1 MSRAFRS
8 PRNFSKGIDNTIFQ
22 QLEII
27 AEGKSLTSTSYAKQM
42 QTVKT
47 YLGKAIDKV
56 LKWKLT
62 DQERSSVIYHAR
74 LISETNDDDRL
85 SESIIGLLEATQRL
99 KEND

>member
-8 PRNFSKGIDNTIFQ
+8 PCNFSKGIDNSIFQ

-42 QTVKT
+42 KKVQT
-47 YLGKAIDKV
+47 YLAKGIDKV

-62 DQERSSVIYHAR
+62 DQERSSIMYNAR
-74 LISETNDDDRL
+74 LIDHANHGDSLHEL
-85 SESIIGLLEATQRL
+85 IMALIEATQRF
-99 KEND
+99 KEG